1 MSRNFICRTDYPI
14 AHTADGK
21 LKGFELDGIITF
33 HGVPYAKARRF
44 HPAQPFEPWNGVLEA
59 TNYGPVAPI
68 FEAPAPLNDLL
79 TPHRY
84 WPQDEQCQYL
94 NIWTKTLEQ
103 DAGVPVLV
111 WLHGGGFADGSSIEQ
126 VAYEGDELCRKENVV
141 VVSINHRLNILGYL
155 DLSSFHS
162 EYANSANAGITDL
175 VEALRWIRRNIRA
188 FGGNP
193 GNITLFGQ
201 SGGGGKVYTLLQT
214 PDAAGLF
221 HKAVIMSGSDDF
233 DRSLDHA
240 PFVKEMLRVLDIP
253 ESNVSRLES
262 IPRTLLMKA
271 YQQASSRLGAALNWG
286 PLPNGYYLGHPVNV
300 GFSPFAKTV
309 PLIVGTVIAEFGGNR
324 DAAVGCSATEE
335 EKLWAIHQTFSGHEQ
350 ELVQLFQK
358 SYPNTDLSAI
368 PKLDTWVRPGA
379 LAFMERRIKD
389 QATAPGYLYQFAL
402 MFDFDDGTPA
412 WHCAD
417 IPFMFHNTAKV
428 PCANIPNVSERLE
441 NQMAGALGA
450 FARTGNPNHP
460 GLPTWL
466 PYTSEGKETM
476 VFDRQTKLRTNL
488 DGQLLETM
496 LRYLPPRKPFAM
508 PVQNSGDTQWLF
520 K

>member
-175 VEALRWIRRNIRA
+175 
-188 FGGNP
+188 
-193 GNITLFGQ
+193 
-201 SGGGGKVYTLLQT
+201 
-214 PDAAGLF
+214 
-221 HKAVIMSGSDDF
+221 
-233 DRSLDHA
+233 
-240 PFVKEMLRVLDIP
+240 
-253 ESNVSRLES
+253 
-262 IPRTLLMKA
+262 
-271 YQQASSRLGAALNWG
+271 
-286 PLPNGYYLGHPVNV
+286 
-300 GFSPFAKTV
+300 
-309 PLIVGTVIAEFGGNR
+309 
-324 DAAVGCSATEE
+324 
-335 EKLWAIHQTFSGHEQ
+335 
-350 ELVQLFQK
+350 
-358 SYPNTDLSAI
+358 
-368 PKLDTWVRPGA
+368 
-379 LAFMERRIKD
+379 
-389 QATAPGYLYQFAL
+389 
-402 MFDFDDGTPA
+402 
-412 WHCAD
+412 
-417 IPFMFHNTAKV
+417 
-428 PCANIPNVSERLE
+428 
-441 NQMAGALGA
+441 
-450 FARTGNPNHP
+450 
-460 GLPTWL
+460 
-466 PYTSEGKETM
+466 
-476 VFDRQTKLRTNL
+476 
-488 DGQLLETM
+488 
-496 LRYLPPRKPFAM
+496 
-508 PVQNSGDTQWLF
+508 
-520 K
+520 

>member
-193 GNITLFGQ
+193 DNITLFGQ

-324 DAAVGCSATEE
+324 DTAVIAGFLNAEYRH
-335 EKLWAIHQTFSGHEQ
+335 I
-350 ELVQLFQK
+350 
-358 SYPNTDLSAI
+358 
-368 PKLDTWVRPGA
+368 
-379 LAFMERRIKD
+379 
-389 QATAPGYLYQFAL
+389 GYLLPSVLKSVHFGGFAPL
-402 MFDFDDGTPA
+402 YHRPA
-412 WHCAD
+412 
-417 IPFMFHNTAKV
+417 
-428 PCANIPNVSERLE
+428 
-441 NQMAGALGA
+441 
-450 FARTGNPNHP
+450 
-460 GLPTWL
+460 LP
-466 PYTSEGKETM
+466 
-476 VFDRQTKLRTNL
+476 
-488 DGQLLETM
+488 
-496 LRYLPPRKPFAM
+496 
-508 PVQNSGDTQWLF
+508 
-520 K
+520 